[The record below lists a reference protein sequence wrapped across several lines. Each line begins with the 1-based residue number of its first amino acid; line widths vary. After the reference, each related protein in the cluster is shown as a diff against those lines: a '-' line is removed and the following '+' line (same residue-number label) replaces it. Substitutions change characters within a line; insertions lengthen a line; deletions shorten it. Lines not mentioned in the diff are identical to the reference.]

1 MFSSSITS
9 SARHPTEI
17 WSYVQNAL
25 TVRRTALI
33 GAVGVVLG
41 AMSELRLAAQ
51 TPAPDTKPPAF
62 EVASVKPSTTGSQTR
77 SEIHL
82 GGRHTATNMSPLA
95 LIRTA
100 YRLQGFQLV
109 GVPGWLGTQHF
120 DIVAKAD
127 GDLFPSN
134 VVSNTSRPLELAL
147 RGLLAD
153 RFQLVAHNETRQLPI
168 YALVVARTDGRL
180 GSNLVRSTTDCV
192 ALIAAARGG
201 DSPRAPVGDQA
212 PPCGARSGFGRLSGN
227 SLGLAQLA
235 SFLAPFVDRAV
246 LDRTDLTG
254 IFNFDFTWTP
264 DQPSPNTV
272 SADERAVLPRNI
284 ASIFTEV
291 QEQLGLKLEP
301 TKGPVDVLVIDHVE
315 KPSED

>member
-1 MFSSSITS
+1 MRKSRGFMQNPHTFRRTFLVAI
-9 SARHPTEI
+9 AGI
-17 WSYVQNAL
+17 VVVGAVNAL
-25 TVRRTALI
+25 R
-33 GAVGVVLG
+33 
-41 AMSELRLAAQ
+41 AQ
-51 TPAPDTKPPAF
+51 APETKPPTF

-77 SEIHL
+77 SEINF
-82 GGRHTATNMSPLA
+82 GGRYTATNMSPLA

-109 GVPGWLGTQHF
+109 GAPGWLGTQHF

-134 VVSNTSRPLELAL
+134 VVSNTPRPLDLAL

-180 GSNLVRSTTDCV
+180 GSNLIRSTTDCV
-192 ALIAAARGG
+192 AFIAAAIAAARGG
-201 DSPRAPVGDQA
+201 HSPPAPVGDQA
-212 PPCGARSGFGRLSGN
+212 PPCSARSGLGRLSGN
-227 SLGLAQLA
+227 SLALAQLA
-235 SFLAPFVDRAV
+235 GFLAPFVDRAV
-246 LDRTDLTG
+246 VDRTDLTG
-254 IFNFDFTWTP
+254 IFNFDLTWTP

-272 SADERAVLPRNI
+272 NADERAVTPSNVT
-284 ASIFTEV
+284 SIFTAV

-315 KPSED
+315 QPTPD